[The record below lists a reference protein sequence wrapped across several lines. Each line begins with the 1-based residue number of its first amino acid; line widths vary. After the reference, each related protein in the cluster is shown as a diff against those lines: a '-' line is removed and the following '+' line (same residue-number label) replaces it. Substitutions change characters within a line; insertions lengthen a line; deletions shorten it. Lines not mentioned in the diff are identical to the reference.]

1 MDMGSSGDSDSAAN
15 LAVSPMPFSAEI
27 VDKCARLRPRIATI
41 ARALLRHSADAD
53 DATQASLLEILR
65 AAESFR
71 GDGSFDGWADR
82 IAVRTTLRLA
92 RQRRVRGLRVDDTE
106 PDAIAEEPPHDSLRE
121 MLPRELSEYLAEL
134 PEIRRTALV
143 LRHALG
149 YSIEEIAELTGV
161 SPNTVKDRLLAAR
174 EQVRRHVR
182 RDLATGASRKRGG
195 E

>member
-1 MDMGSSGDSDSAAN
+1 MGPSGDSESAAKIA
-15 LAVSPMPFSAEI
+15 LSSLTLSAEI
-27 VDKCARLRPRIATI
+27 LDKCARLRPRISTI

-53 DATQASLLEILR
+53 DATQASLLEILH

-71 GDGSFDGWADR
+71 GEGSFEGWADR

-92 RQRRVRGLRVDDTE
+92 RQRRVRGLRVDEAE
-106 PDAIAEEPPHDSLRE
+106 PDAIPADPPEPSMREE
-121 MLPRELSEYLAEL
+121 LPRELGEYLAEL

-149 YSIEEIAELTGV
+149 YSIEEIAELTAV

-174 EQVRRHVR
+174 EQVRKHVR
-182 RDLATGASRKRGG
+182 RDLATGSSSRRSGA
-195 E
+195 